1 MDDLR
6 QWIFLN
12 GHFRDVEI
20 VENEFPAYFHFGVTR
35 IENRFSFYKNRNTGG
50 LFMDKVIFPEFE
62 NELDWWSMNEFRLGA
77 QDPQTT
83 HLWHNDIPFSDY
95 YFPDDTATYHAD
107 RAYNNLLKTFKFLY
121 EKWKTQ
127 GNTEHANGC
136 YAEMKKVETRRWEH
150 RYEENRSFETFF
162 RWQLN
167 SFLSYFADYGTNPA
181 KAVIKSGWVILLFS
195 IFYLFFPSDWDITNR
210 SEMLGR
216 WKDLF
221 NKKRE
226 RSLLSTLS
234 FLLFTAFIHLLNALT
249 LSLNAFTTL
258 GFGDIPTHGAARYV
272 TIVQGFIGWF
282 LLTIFSVSLINQVL
296 G

>member
-1 MDDLR
+1 
-6 QWIFLN
+6 
-12 GHFRDVEI
+12 
-20 VENEFPAYFHFGVTR
+20 
-35 IENRFSFYKNRNTGG
+35 
-50 LFMDKVIFPEFE
+50 
-62 NELDWWSMNEFRLGA
+62 
-77 QDPQTT
+77 
-83 HLWHNDIPFSDY
+83 
-95 YFPDDTATYHAD
+95 
-107 RAYNNLLKTFKFLY
+107 
-121 EKWKTQ
+121 
-127 GNTEHANGC
+127 
-136 YAEMKKVETRRWEH
+136 MKKVETRRWEH